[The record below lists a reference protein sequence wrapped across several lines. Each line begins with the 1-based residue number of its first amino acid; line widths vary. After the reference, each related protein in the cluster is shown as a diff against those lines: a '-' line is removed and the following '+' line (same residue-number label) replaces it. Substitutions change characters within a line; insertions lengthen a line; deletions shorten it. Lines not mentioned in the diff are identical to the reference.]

1 MLVRKERNM
10 MTRTSVQEESV
21 MGMLGGLAVE
31 VPDGETL
38 KQWARLAAQANTL
51 AVMAITSGVY
61 NAFWWQL
68 MAVKSHAHVLE
79 YARNGQQRW
88 AMTWLGSLYQEARQA
103 AQGWQEVSERLSVLF
118 GTDRRGRWWVN
129 AATASAEQM
138 AALAQQV
145 EDTVLLL
152 CARWGVALPQELA
165 GLAVPGQVVV
175 AETSEIG
182 EEAVDGWHE

>member
-1 MLVRKERNM
+1 MLVRKERDM
-10 MTRTSVQEESV
+10 MERTAVQEEAV
-21 MGMLGGLAVE
+21 MGVLSELAVE
-31 VPDGETL
+31 VPDGEAL

-79 YARNGQQRW
+79 YARTGQQRW
-88 AMTWLGSLYQEARQA
+88 VMTWLGSLYREVRQA
-103 AQGWQEVSERLSVLF
+103 AQGWREVSEGLTVLF
-118 GTDRRGRWWVN
+118 ETDRRGRWWVK
-129 AATASAEQM
+129 AASASAERM
-138 AALAQQV
+138 AVLAQQV
-145 EDTVLLL
+145 EETVLML

-165 GLAVPGQVVV
+165 GLAVPGQGVV
-175 AETSEIG
+175 AETSEVG